1 MMDLPYLNETFEVK
15 PEPFVPETGTLT
27 MPVNVFNDVFHL
39 FFIYLLNKDNLLYMI

>member
-27 MPVNVFNDVFHL
+27 MPVNVFNDVFYL
-39 FFIYLLNKDNLLYMI
+39 FFIYLLRIRIIYYI